1 MKNILLTGGAGFI
14 GSTLAELLLST
25 RECKITCIDN
35 FDSFY
40 DRSIK
45 ERNIAALIQ
54 NPDFRLI
61 EGDLV
66 NFKNFSGELDAHY
79 DVIIHLAA
87 KAGVR
92 PSIADPVAYQQVNY
106 LGTLNLLEFA
116 RQREIKQFV
125 FASSSSVYG
134 VNPNMPWCETDT
146 GLQPISPYAASKV
159 ACELLGH
166 TYSHLF
172 GIRFLALRLFT
183 VYGPRQ
189 RPDLAIHKF
198 ARLLLEDKPITIYG
212 NGSTQRDY
220 TYVADIVAGIVAA
233 MHYTGSDYEI
243 INIGN
248 SQTIKLIDLIH
259 ELEVAFNK
267 KAKLIFAEEQ
277 EGDVPATYANVTK
290 GYKMLGYK
298 PKWGIKAGLKEFA
311 KWMQAV
317 EIEKNVPS

>member
-14 GSTLAELLLST
+14 GSTLAELLLGSG
-25 RECKITCIDN
+25 ECKITCIDN
-35 FDSFY
+35 FDTFY
-40 DRSIK
+40 ERAVK
-45 ERNIAALIQ
+45 ERNLATLME
-54 NPDFRLI
+54 NPHFRLV
-61 EGDLV
+61 EGDLI
-66 NFKNFSGELDAHY
+66 NLLDFQEELDASY
-79 DVIIHLAA
+79 DVIVHLAA

-92 PSIADPVAYQQVNY
+92 PSILNPVAYQQVNY
-106 LGTLNLLEFA
+106 IGTLNLLEFA
-116 RQREIKQFV
+116 RQQEIKQFV

-134 VNPNMPWCETDT
+134 VNPNMPWSESDT

-172 GIRFLALRLFT
+172 GIRFIALRLFT

-198 ARLLLEDKPITIYG
+198 ARLLLADKPITVYG
-212 NGSTQRDY
+212 DGSTQRDY
-220 TYVADIVAGIVAA
+220 TYVADIVAGLVAA
-233 MHYTGSDYEI
+233 MNYEGSDYEI

-248 SQTIKLIDLIH
+248 NQTIKLIDLIY

-267 KAKLIFAEEQ
+267 KAKLVFAPEQ
-277 EGDVPATYANVTK
+277 EGDVPATYANVNK
-290 GYKMLGYK
+290 GYQVLGYK
-298 PKWGIKAGLKEFA
+298 PQWDIKAGLKEFA

-317 EIEKNVPS
+317 VKTDNVPS